1 MVSGTP
7 DPCRLLPTASVA
19 AVLGDPPPAPK
30 TSIEPEAPLNHRQCE
45 WKVPSDDFTGKVIY
59 LSVTTTEGMKEGGAG
74 GGSYTAKNL
83 YDDTLVLYAGA
94 VDVPGLGDGALDAA
108 DPPVSVAAGADVA
121 AVVVAASSLSELQP
135 ESDRNATAIAVQVRD
150 LRVIGPLCHAHRPL
164 VRSVARASLR
174 CVNSG

>member
-7 DPCRLLPTASVA
+7 DPCQLLPTASVA

-94 VDVPGLGDGALDAA
+94 VDVPGLGDGAFFTDSAMTDLNALVGDALLDVSALNA
-108 DPPVSVAAGADVA
+108 GSDATPVTGDQ
-121 AVVVAASSLSELQP
+121 LQTLMK
-135 ESDRNATAIAVQVRD
+135 AAIA
-150 LRVIGPLCHAHRPL
+150 
-164 VRSVARASLR
+164 SL
-174 CVNSG
+174 